1 MPRGKIHKFVYGSSF
16 QSIDLAVITVPSK
29 PLYTTRVQASVRD
42 KAATDKIS
50 DKPNATLSGL
60 IFRFF
65 AILGCYTA
73 KSEPKN
79 ASNSPIND
87 YIRTA
92 FPEICINM
100 RKFAVTT
107 CSAFR

>member
-1 MPRGKIHKFVYGSSF
+1 MRQSLRDMPRGKIHKFVYGSSF

-50 DKPNATLSGL
+50 DKPNATLLGL
-60 IFRFF
+60 IFLFF

-87 YIRTA
+87 YIG
-92 FPEICINM
+92 PHS
-100 RKFAVTT
+100 RK
-107 CSAFR
+107 SA

>member
-1 MPRGKIHKFVYGSSF
+1 MYRIVPRFPAPGHAPRKIHKFVYGSSF

-50 DKPNATLSGL
+50 EQTKCNFIRSH
-60 IFRFF
+60 ISFF

-79 ASNSPIND
+79 DSNSPIND
-87 YIRTA
+87 YIG
-92 FPEICINM
+92 PHS
-100 RKFAVTT
+100 RK
-107 CSAFR
+107 SA

>member
-1 MPRGKIHKFVYGSSF
+1 MYRIVPRFPAPGHAPRKNPQVRVRVLLPVHRPGSHHRAI
-16 QSIDLAVITVPSK
+16 Q
-29 PLYTTRVQASVRD
+29 TTRVQASVRD

-87 YIRTA
+87 YIG
-92 FPEICINM
+92 PHS
-100 RKFAVTT
+100 RK
-107 CSAFR
+107 SA

>member
-50 DKPNATLSGL
+50 D
-60 IFRFF
+60 
-65 AILGCYTA
+65 
-73 KSEPKN
+73 
-79 ASNSPIND
+79 
-87 YIRTA
+87 
-92 FPEICINM
+92 
-100 RKFAVTT
+100 
-107 CSAFR
+107 